1 MKLEIGSRNE
11 DVKQLQNMLNY
22 LGYNC
27 GIADGWYGVLTE
39 RAVNAYKTDKY
50 VNGIY
55 DDNTAYL
62 LVNEYTKKKS
72 EEAAQNKGYR
82 KIRMFDSDIH
92 IYETSPYEYVD
103 VTLGIENKLEK
114 LSKIDNPNIEEVCKI
129 NCGFFNFDGSREHLG
144 MYLHNGKLYQNP
156 DNTFINFLYF
166 KNGKTDIK
174 YYDNNFEEIRY
185 WLKELNWG
193 IGCGWSLV
201 KNGKIDLTG
210 ASIFDHSNS
219 KNPRTMF
226 GVKADKS
233 FVLVVADGRSATSK
247 GLTAKEQAE
256 VMLSLDCTLA
266 VSGDGGGSAEMI
278 VEDKIVNKPSDN
290 TERSIGSAI
299 IVYRK

>member
-1 MKLEIGSRNE
+1 MKLEIGSKNE
-11 DVKQLQNMLNY
+11 DVRQMQIYLTK
-22 LGYNC
+22 LGYDTKGADFIFGNNTLSALKQFQTDYYVT
-27 GIADGWYGVLTE
+27 GICD
-39 RAVNAYKTDKY
+39 DKVFSDLANLY
-50 VNGIY
+50 N
-55 DDNTAYL
+55 
-62 LVNEYTKKKS
+62 KKLQ
-72 EEAAQNKGYR
+72 EEQSKNKGYK

-92 IYETSPYEYVD
+92 IYETSPNEYVD

-144 MYLHNGKLYQNP
+144 MYIHNSKLYQNP

-233 FVLVVADGRSATSK
+233 FVLVVADGRSATSR

-256 VMLSLDCTLA
+256 VMLSLGIWNGCS
-266 VSGDGGGSAEMI
+266 VDGGGSSEMI
-278 VEDKIVNKPSDN
+278 INNKIVNKPSDN

>member
-1 MKLEIGSRNE
+1 MKLEIGNRNE
-11 DVKQLQNMLNY
+11 DVRQMQIYLTT
-22 LGYNC
+22 LGYDTKGADSIFGNNTLSALKQFQTDYYVT
-27 GIADGWYGVLTE
+27 GICD
-39 RAVNAYKTDKY
+39 DKVFNDLANLY
-50 VNGIY
+50 N
-55 DDNTAYL
+55 
-62 LVNEYTKKKS
+62 KKLQ
-72 EEAAQNKGYR
+72 EEQSKNKGYR
-82 KIRMFDSDIH
+82 KIRIFDSDIH
-92 IYETSPYEYVD
+92 IYETSPDEYVD

-174 YYDNNFEEIRY
+174 YYSGNYEEIRY
-185 WLKELNWG
+185 WTKELNWG

-233 FVLVVADGRSATSK
+233 FVLVVADGRSTTSK

-256 VMLSLDCTLA
+256 VMLSLDCTFA

-290 TERSIGSAI
+290 IERSIGSAI